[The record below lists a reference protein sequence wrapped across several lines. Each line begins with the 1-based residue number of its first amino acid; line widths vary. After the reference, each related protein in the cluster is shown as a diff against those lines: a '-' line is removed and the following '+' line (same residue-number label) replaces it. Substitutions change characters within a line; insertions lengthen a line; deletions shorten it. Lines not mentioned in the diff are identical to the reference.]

1 MQLDDKLFDDFPDLT
16 KDVDFVTSVQYG
28 TVVEAIFKGME
39 ELNLNRQ
46 SMAKR
51 LDMSTELLHSILEEE
66 VELTIEMIS
75 KIAIGLDKEL
85 IIRLEDI

>member
-1 MQLDDKLFDDFPDLT
+1 MNDKLVDDFPDLT
-16 KDVDFVTSVQYG
+16 KDTEFITSVQYG
-28 TVVEAIFKGME
+28 TIIETIYKGME
-39 ELNLNRQ
+39 ELNIDRQ